1 MQGNA
6 AVVTGAA
13 SGIGRATVQWLRE
26 RAVSVVAVDLPE
38 ADFSWAEPDDGVVV
52 LLGSVAV
59 EEVNDRMVRLAETT
73 FGRLDHVVLNAGKPG
88 RGDIASIDMSYVDE
102 IFEVN
107 LRSAVLGARASVP
120 ALRRNGSGSMVL
132 TASVSGIGGEPDRW
146 PYCTAKAGVIALGR
160 SLAIDLG
167 RDGIRVNSVCPGPT
181 HSGMTTRIEQSAPE
195 RYEYLREVSPLK
207 RWGESAEVAEVI
219 GFLLSPAASLVNGTA
234 IPVDGG
240 VAARNGQGQPPG
252 TW

>member
-195 RYEYLREVSPLK
+195 RYEYLRDVSPLK